1 MAETKTIE
9 IACGDAL
16 GIAEVADFYATLLTT
31 LAEGGP
37 VNLDVS
43 KLERIDA
50 AALQMLYAFSKELT
64 THGDSLTWVSPSEA
78 FMRSVRLLGLAELM
92 NLADNSQELSQ

>member
-1 MAETKTIE
+1 MAETEAIE
-9 IACGDAL
+9 IGCGDAL

-43 KLERIDA
+43 KIERIDA
-50 AALQMLYAFSKELT
+50 AALQMLYAFSKELA
-64 THGDSLTWVSPSEA
+64 THGSSLSWISPSEA
-78 FMRSVRLLGLAELM
+78 FLRSAKLLGLAELM
-92 NLADNSQELSQ
+92 DLNDNIQELAL

>member
-9 IACGDAL
+9 IGCGDAL

-31 LAEGGP
+31 LAEGGQ
-37 VNLDVS
+37 VELDVS

-50 AALQMLYAFSKELT
+50 AALQMLYAFSKELVS
-64 THGDSLTWVSPSEA
+64 HGATLTWLSPSEA
-78 FMRSVRLLGLAELM
+78 FCRSAKLLGLEELM
-92 NLADNSQELSQ
+92 KLSDNSRELAS